1 MSTLLLVAGSWVLVA
16 GSGGWVLVAGFW
28 WLVSGCWLLV
38 SVAPDASGDSC
49 VSETLVGRWLICLV
63 FWVGLRRRDARKFA
77 MRHSEIAIV
86 NDVAQGT
93 GSSWD
98 VWHVIP
104 FSEYAGPGGVECRS
118 SIKG

>member
-1 MSTLLLVAGSWVLVA
+1 VAGFWL
-16 GSGGWVLVAGFW
+16 LVAGFW
-28 WLVSGCWLLV
+28 LLVSGCWLLV
-38 SVAPDASGDSC
+38 SVAPDASGGSC

-98 VWHVIP
+98 LWHVIP
-104 FSEYAGPGGVECRS
+104 FSEYAGSGGVECRS